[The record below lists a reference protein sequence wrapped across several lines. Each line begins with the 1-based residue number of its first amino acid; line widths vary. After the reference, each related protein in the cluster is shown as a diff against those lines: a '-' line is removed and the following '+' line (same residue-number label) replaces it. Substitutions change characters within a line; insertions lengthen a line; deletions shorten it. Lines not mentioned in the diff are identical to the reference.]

1 MKTTLTMLLH
11 GESGVGKSWLGDTAP
26 YPRLVLDLEGRAR
39 YTPSG
44 PKISWD
50 PKTGPP
56 PAADGT
62 WSTCVVTVPDFD
74 TLQTVYQ
81 WLRSGQHQFKSIIM
95 DSLMEAQKRCIDAVV
110 GVNALDQ
117 QDWGT
122 LLRRLEALVR
132 SYRDLTL
139 LPTNAAEVVIL
150 IVGTKNADGTYRP
163 LLQGQLAS
171 TVPYYL
177 DVVGYYY
184 VAPVADAAGQIT
196 YQRQLLVQPTPGFV
210 AKDGTGL
217 LPGPVITEPNLETLY
232 NLLGGTAAGATTTE
246 VAAA

>member
-1 MKTTLTMLLH
+1 MKNTLTMLLH

-44 PKISWD
+44 PKIGWD
-50 PKTGPP
+50 PAVGPP
-56 PAADGT
+56 PVADGT
-62 WSTCVVTVPDFD
+62 WTTCVVTVSDFD
-74 TLQTVYQ
+74 TLQQVYQ
-81 WLRSGQHQFKSIIM
+81 WLRSGQHQFKSIII
-95 DSLMEAQKRCIDAVV
+95 DSLMEAQKRCIDSVV

-150 IVGTKNADGTYRP
+150 IVGTKNQDGTYRP

-184 VAPVADAAGQIT
+184 VAPVADAAGTIT

-210 AKDGTGL
+210 AKDGTGRL
-217 LPGPVITEPNLETLY
+217 GGPVIADPNIEQLVS
-232 NLLGGTAAGATTTE
+232 LLSNPGSEA
-246 VAAA
+246 V

>member
-50 PKTGPP
+50 PMQPP
-56 PAADGT
+56 PVADGT
-62 WSTCVVTVPDFD
+62 WSTCVVTVADFD
-74 TLQTVYQ
+74 TLQRVYQ
-81 WLRSGQHQFKSIIM
+81 WLRSGQHQFRSVIM
-95 DSLMEAQKRCIDAVV
+95 DSLMEAQKRCIDQQV

-122 LLRRLEALVR
+122 LLRKLEALVR

-139 LPTNAAEVVIL
+139 LPTNACEVVVF
-150 IVGTKNADGTYRP
+150 IVGTKNVDGTYRP
-163 LLQGQLAS
+163 LLQGQLAA

-177 DVVGYYY
+177 DVVGYYFM
-184 VAPVADAAGQIT
+184 APAQDAAGQTT
-196 YQRQLLVQPTPGFV
+196 YTRQLLVQPTGGFV
-210 AKDGTGL
+210 AKDGTGR
-217 LPGPVITEPNLETLY
+217 LPGPVINAPNIEQLWT
-232 NLLGGTAAGATTTE
+232 LLGGGAQTQTEE